1 MALLTQKNIS
11 KKIQTYIQK
20 KGSSKPKLVS
30 PMNKSQTFFKTALA
44 RTKAPVAKLPSLN
57 TALDQVKKN
66 KKEQTRLGQ
75 RPIRQLNISWPADTL
90 YRSIWIAKLINKLT
104 TSGKKTQAEKIML
117 DCLTHVNQAS
127 RGNVLL
133 IVHEAIELLRPSLAI
148 VVRRIGRRYYQ
159 VPVPLKIRRQHTM
172 ALNWLLTV
180 VKGNS
185 KAIAAETLA
194 EELLNT
200 YFLKRSESL
209 RQKEQLYQTVIK
221 NRAFNH
227 YRWV

>member
-1 MALLTQKNIS
+1 
-11 KKIQTYIQK
+11 
-20 KGSSKPKLVS
+20 
-30 PMNKSQTFFKTALA
+30 
-44 RTKAPVAKLPSLN
+44 
-57 TALDQVKKN
+57 
-66 KKEQTRLGQ
+66 
-75 RPIRQLNISWPADTL
+75 
-90 YRSIWIAKLINKLT
+90 
-104 TSGKKTQAEKIML
+104 ML
-117 DCLTHVNQAS
+117 DCLTYLNQAS

-133 IVHEAIELLRPSLAI
+133 IIHEAVELLRPSLAI

-159 VPVPLKIRRQHTM
+159 VPVPLKTQRQHTM

-180 VKGNS
+180 VKGNTR
-185 KAIAAETLA
+185 KVAAETLA
-194 EELLNT
+194 EELIST

>member
-1 MALLTQKNIS
+1 MALLTQKNIP
-11 KKIQTYIQK
+11 KKVQTYIQK

-30 PMNKSQTFFKTALA
+30 PMTKSQTFFKTALA
-44 RTKAPVAKLPSLN
+44 RTKAPVAKLPSRN
-57 TALDQVKKN
+57 TALDQSKKN

-117 DCLTHVNQAS
+117 DCLTHLNQAS

>member
-1 MALLTQKNIS
+1 MPLLTQKNIP
-11 KKIQTYIQK
+11 KKIQSYIQK
-20 KGSSKPKLVS
+20 KGNSKPKLVS
-30 PMNKSQTFFKTALA
+30 PTNKNQTFFKTALV
-44 RTKAPVAKLPSLN
+44 RTKAPAVPSRN
-57 TALDQVKKN
+57 SAFDQMKKN

-104 TSGKKTQAEKIML
+104 NSGKKTQAEKIML
-117 DCLTHVNQAS
+117 DCLTHLNQAS

-133 IVHEAIELLRPSLAI
+133 IIHEAIERLRPSLAI

>member
-75 RPIRQLNISWPADTL
+75 RPIRQLNIS
-90 YRSIWIAKLINKLT
+90 
-104 TSGKKTQAEKIML
+104 
-117 DCLTHVNQAS
+117 
-127 RGNVLL
+127 
-133 IVHEAIELLRPSLAI
+133 
-148 VVRRIGRRYYQ
+148 
-159 VPVPLKIRRQHTM
+159 
-172 ALNWLLTV
+172 
-180 VKGNS
+180 
-185 KAIAAETLA
+185 
-194 EELLNT
+194 
-200 YFLKRSESL
+200 
-209 RQKEQLYQTVIK
+209 
-221 NRAFNH
+221 
-227 YRWV
+227 

>member
-1 MALLTQKNIS
+1 MTTLLQKNVP
-11 KKIQTYIQK
+11 KKIQTYIQN
-20 KGSSKPKLVS
+20 KGNKPKLVLTT
-30 PMNKSQTFFKTALA
+30 KGRTTFPKTLA
-44 RTKAPVAKLPSLN
+44 RKQAPLMKPRSQN
-57 TALDQVKKN
+57 EALVQIKKG
-66 KKEQTRLGQ
+66 KKEQTHLGQ
-75 RPIRQLNISWPADTL
+75 RPIRQLSIKWPADTL
-90 YRSIWIAKLINKLT
+90 YRSIWIAKLINKLV
-104 TSGKKTQAEKIML
+104 TSGKKAQAEKIML
-117 DCLTHVNQAS
+117 DCLTHLNQIT

-148 VVRRIGRRYYQ
+148 VVRRVGRRYYQ

-180 VKGNS
+180 VKGNT
-185 KAIAAETLA
+185 KTVAAENLA
-194 EELLNT
+194 EEFINT